1 MGTRPH
7 AGGVHGFLRLLA
19 RPVRKARGRDGVVLQ
34 AYRGYGSAERIF
46 VIGRVFWQRT
56 DRPARESELRDL
68 VRRIRRRP
76 VRGAR
81 LRARFYGAEIAVE
94 TDPDGYFRV
103 EMAPGSPVPRDRVW
117 HQLDIELV
125 APTRLTAT
133 ADVYIPP
140 TAARFV
146 VVSDIDDTVM
156 VTGVVNKAAM
166 LWRLF
171 VQDAEDRTVFP
182 GVSHLYRALHAGA
195 SGAEGNPMIYVSRA
209 PWGLYDVLESFFQR
223 HDIPVGPILFLR
235 EWGVGWRHP
244 LPRRATDHKRILID
258 AVMALYDRLPVVL
271 IGDSGQHDPEV
282 YGRIVAHHP
291 GRVLAVYIR
300 DVTAAGPERAAE
312 VAALAATL
320 RADGGHLVLAADS
333 RAIAEDA
340 ARLGL
345 IAPDALAAVEARVEE
360 RRHAEAAE

>member
-1 MGTRPH
+1 M
-7 AGGVHGFLRLLA
+7 
-19 RPVRKARGRDGVVLQ
+19 
-34 AYRGYGSAERIF
+34 
-46 VIGRVFWQRT
+46 
-56 DRPARESELRDL
+56 
-68 VRRIRRRP
+68 
-76 VRGAR
+76 RGAR

-103 EMAPGSPVPRDRVW
+103 EMAPGSAVPRDRVW
-117 HQLDIELV
+117 HQLEIELV

-140 TAARFV
+140 AAARFV

-300 DVTAAGPERAAE
+300 DVTAARARARRRGRRTRRDAPGRRRPPRPRRRQPRHRRGRCPPRPHRAGRPRRRRGPRRGAAPRRGRR
-312 VAALAATL
+312 VARFPTG
-320 RADGGHLVLAADS
+320 RNG
-333 RAIAEDA
+333 R
-340 ARLGL
+340 
-345 IAPDALAAVEARVEE
+345 
-360 RRHAEAAE
+360 